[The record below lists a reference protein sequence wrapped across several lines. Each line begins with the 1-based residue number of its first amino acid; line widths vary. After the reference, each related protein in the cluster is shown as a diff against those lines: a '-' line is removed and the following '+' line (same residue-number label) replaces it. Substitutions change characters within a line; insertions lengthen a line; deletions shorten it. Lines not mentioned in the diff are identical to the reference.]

1 MPLWHIFVLAQVRL
15 GLNITYD
22 RLHHMANSDTL
33 LRQVLGIH
41 FHDSWKTPIQIEYQN
56 LIDNLPLLDENT
68 LREINK
74 VIVDMGNT
82 V

>member
-1 MPLWHIFVLAQVRL
+1 
-15 GLNITYD
+15 
-22 RLHHMANSDTL
+22 MANSDTL

-41 FHDSWKTPIQIEYQN
+41 FHDSWKTSIQIEYQN